1 MLRVLKIYDDG
12 PEMESAIKEAM
23 EVIDLYPTLFPHL
36 AGQGFKLKKYFS
48 KPHGGVVIENGVVIT
63 FERSKSNTKVAKKS
77 IARKKKGDTILHQI
91 ASKGE
96 SGMAQLVFN
105 KFVKYCKDNHSENII
120 LSVRTSNER
129 ARKFYEK
136 NGFELVDQNDQMWH
150 SKKDGFIPGSIYKLK
165 LPADKNIETLGKEI
179 SKINFINYVLR
190 LFR

>member
-91 ASKGE
+91 ASQQ
-96 SGMAQLVFN
+96 SLV
-105 KFVKYCKDNHSENII
+105 VSPIRHQVHIHLYLVETLILLLQQEV
-120 LSVRTSNER
+120 LSVVVVLIRHR
-129 ARKFYEK
+129 
-136 NGFELVDQNDQMWH
+136 EL
-150 SKKDGFIPGSIYKLK
+150 IL
-165 LPADKNIETLGKEI
+165 
-179 SKINFINYVLR
+179 
-190 LFR
+190 